1 MKSDLGSIVGAI
13 IGFVIF
19 IISSIVLYLILD
31 NYYKN
36 FYYTANSVA
45 NQVRNIV
52 GENIKFLNNQTN
64 YSSPYLIIY
73 NNGNKALD
81 LSCFRLYVNGYFSPF
96 SVANQVRN
104 IVGENIKFL
113 NNQTNYSSP
122 YLIIYNNGNKALD
135 LSCFQLYV
143 NGYFSSFNYSIN
155 YLYPSNLFLPGE
167 NATIYFNNNYLV
179 NNSWNYII
187 LVSCY
192 GVKFQ
197 TLIYAR

>member
-1 MKSDLGSIVGAI
+1 MRSDLGSIAGLIV
-13 IGFVIF
+13 
-19 IISSIVLYLILD
+19 SSIIFFISITVLYTILD
-31 NYYKN
+31 NAFKGYYSAYSIAK
-36 FYYTANSVA
+36 
-45 NQVRNIV
+45 
-52 GENIKFLNNQTN
+52 EIK
-64 YSSPYLIIY
+64 
-73 NNGNKALD
+73 
-81 LSCFRLYVNGYFSPF
+81 
-96 SVANQVRN
+96 N

-143 NGYFSSFNYSIN
+143 NGYFTPFNYSIN

-167 NATIYFNNNYLV
+167 NATIYFSNQYLV

-197 TLIYAR
+197 TLIFSN